1 MPTQMFPVCPRAD
14 TNLMFLILF
23 RNILC
28 PQQMFPSLRSPRNT
42 TGNKCP
48 QQCVLVYQGLN
59 VQKPTSGLVWYTKQG
74 CRDVMQAF
82 CSSHELHVPRGNFFN
97 FAHKWH
103 ASIFLSQRDDRR
115 GQNTNQVMLC
125 ENALFSQI
133 TLYLDRKSVV

>member
-1 MPTQMFPVCPRAD
+1 MFPRLSACGHKFNVSDFVQKHFVSATNVSQFAQPKKHHGQQVFATMCPR
-14 TNLMFLILF
+14 
-23 RNILC
+23 
-28 PQQMFPSLRSPRNT
+28 
-42 TGNKCP
+42 
-48 QQCVLVYQGLN
+48 

-74 CRDVMQAF
+74 CRDVMQVF
-82 CSSHELHVPRGNFFN
+82 CSSHELHVPRGNFLN

-133 TLYLDRKSVV
+133 TLYLKMEKM